1 MLQIIT
7 EGTGAA
13 QSKPISVSAN
23 DLVTIGITGTVAS
36 GEYLDIQYTDD
47 GGATWH
53 DLYQDGSQ
61 VRLTDTNN
69 AVTVYG
75 PIIFRVDKD
84 STSAA
89 AGARRFS

>member
-1 MLQIIT
+1 MSQIIT

-13 QSKPISVSAN
+13 QSEPIPVSAG
-23 DLVTIGITGTVAS
+23 DLVSIAITGTVAA

-47 GGATWH
+47 GGATWQ

-69 AVTVYG
+69 MVTVYG
-75 PIIFRVDKD
+75 PGIFRVDKD
-84 STSAA
+84 STAA
-89 AGARRFS
+89 NAGARRFS